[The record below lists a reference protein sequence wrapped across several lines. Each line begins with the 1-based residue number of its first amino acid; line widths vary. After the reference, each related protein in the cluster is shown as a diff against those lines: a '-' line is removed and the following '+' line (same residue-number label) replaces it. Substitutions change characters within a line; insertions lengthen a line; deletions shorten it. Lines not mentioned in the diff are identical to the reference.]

1 MSAKEKYSSLNQ
13 EELLN
18 KIDEL
23 EWKIVDYK
31 KETKTTKSESSKTIE
46 DLQARIEEL
55 EKSNKKTEND
65 DFLKNKKISDDEK
78 KIYEEKIAKGY
89 DKEDAYLIA
98 TKESSKISNNQEEI
112 SRNNLLGDDYL
123 NSKTISA
130 EDYNKLASEAWKSE
144 EGLNKFASVDAKV
157 SSWEIKIIEN

>member
-23 EWKIVDYK
+23 EGKIVEYK

-46 DLQARIEEL
+46 DLQAQIDEL
-55 EKSNKKTEND
+55 KNQNKKTEND

-98 TKESSKISNNQEEI
+98 TKESSKISANQEEI
-112 SRNNLLGDDYL
+112 WKNDLPWNDIIIWGKEIRFSDLWKL
-123 NSKTISA
+123 SQ
-130 EDYNKLASEAWKSE
+130 EEYNKVRDDIDAWK
-144 EGLNKFASVDAKV
+144 
-157 SSWEIKIIEN
+157 IKLVNEK

>member
-1 MSAKEKYSSLNQ
+1 MSAKEKYWEMSQN
-13 EELLN
+13 ELFA

-23 EWKIVDYK
+23 EGKIVDYK
-31 KETKTTKSESSKTIE
+31 KETKSTKSESSKTIE
-46 DLQARIEEL
+46 DLKSRIEEL
-55 EKSNKKTEND
+55 EKSNKNSEND
-65 DFLKNKKISDDEK
+65 NFLKDKKISDDEK
-78 KIYEEKIAKGY
+78 KIYEEKNAKGY
-89 DKEDAYLIA
+89 EKEDAYLIA

-123 NSKTISA
+123 NSKTIYA